1 MEAYDESASAELK
14 IEERTGRKE
23 ETDDDFS
30 EDNPLSD
37 RRLSVVHQG
46 IPSFVC
52 VRVVGSV
59 CRVCRITCA
68 CALFHTV
75 VLC

>member
-1 MEAYDESASAELK
+1 MEAYDENASAELK

-46 IPSFVC
+46 LPSLLCVVGRVPRDVC
-52 VRVVGSV
+52 VH
-59 CRVCRITCA
+59 
-68 CALFHTV
+68 LFHTV
-75 VLC
+75 VL

>member
-1 MEAYDESASAELK
+1 MEAYDENASAELK

-46 IPSFVC
+46 LPSFV
-52 VRVVGSV
+52 V
-59 CRVCRITCA
+59 CRGSCIA
-68 CALFHTV
+68 
-75 VLC
+75 